1 MKYSILQKFVA
12 GIIII
17 SGLSSCDDREI
28 ITVDTQAAPVLMDL
42 SKSSLVL
49 DSNFPSNP
57 ALTISWK
64 SAQTSVPIEL
74 KYDLEISSTQTFTSS
89 KVLASTNQSATV
101 LSFTVKDV
109 NEAAKSIGLV
119 AYQPQKMYFRV
130 KSMTTSNQLSQVS
143 NITDLMLTPYLASP
157 TYTYSDL
164 FLIGSA
170 AVGNWD
176 NLATNNTLLP
186 LLKTSSSNVYT
197 YTGLFKSGTD
207 LGFKIIKVK
216 GSWDAQFG
224 FGSAG
229 VLSTSGGSGNLTVP
243 EEGYYKL
250 TVDTAAL
257 TYSLVK
263 IPNPTTTY
271 TTVSLFGTS
280 TGSTDIQLTKSA
292 FDPHSWSASKV
303 TLKEGAFKF
312 RANNSS
318 AVNWG
323 TNSEFYGVGALGG
336 ADIPVSAEWQYDVYF
351 NDVSGNYTFIPVK

>member
-1 MKYSILQKFVA
+1 MKHSIFQKFA
-12 GIIII
+12 FGIAIIL
-17 SGLSSCDDREI
+17 GLTSCEDREI
-28 ITVDTQAAPVLMDL
+28 IKIDSEIAPVLMDL
-42 SKSSLVL
+42 SKSNLVL
-49 DSNFPSNP
+49 DENFQNNP
-57 ALTISWK
+57 ALTISWQAPK
-64 SAQTSVPIEL
+64 MTVPVEL
-74 KYDLEISSTQTFTSS
+74 KYNVEISSTQAFSS
-89 KVLASTNQSATV
+89 PKVLATTTQSVTNKA
-101 LSFTVKDV
+101 FTVKEL

-119 AYQPQKMYFRV
+119 AYQPSNMYFRV
-130 KSMTTSNQLSQVS
+130 TALTTSNDVSQAS
-143 NITDLMLTPYLASP
+143 NITNLMLTPYRASP

-186 LLKTSSSNVYT
+186 LLKTSNASVYT
-197 YTGLFKSGTD
+197 YTGLFKAGTD

-229 VLSTSGGSGNLTVP
+229 VLSTNGGSGNLTVP

-250 TVDTAAL
+250 TLDTTAL

-263 IPNPTTTY
+263 LPNPTTAY
-271 TTVSLFGTS
+271 TTISLFGTS

-303 TLKEGAFKF
+303 TLKEGVFKF
-312 RANNSS
+312 RANNS
-318 AVNWG
+318 G
-323 TNSEFYGVGALGG
+323 TVSWSTNNEFFGVGDQGG
-336 ADIPVSAEWQYDVYF
+336 ADIPVTAEWEYDVYF
-351 NDVSGNYTFIPVK
+351 NDISGNYTFIPVK